1 VNGPGHALTG
11 AIAGLTIGP
20 LIAARFGHPLDHR
33 EVLGVGLAC
42 AGAVLLSD
50 LDTRG
55 TASRTFGHA
64 GRAVTRLVS
73 WAAGGHRHG
82 THTLRFAAAAG
93 VAVVLASAYWSW
105 AVAVVLGVLAAWAWR
120 ALGPDIDWE
129 FADFDVDAIAVGA
142 LAGWASGQLLEP
154 GWWLPGAVA
163 GGVVIH
169 LAGDKLFGGRSPLR
183 VGGTVERV
191 VVWALTMALPV
202 VVLVQ
207 TGVLVPAR

>member
-1 VNGPGHALTG
+1 
-11 AIAGLTIGP
+11 
-20 LIAARFGHPLDHR
+20 
-33 EVLGVGLAC
+33 
-42 AGAVLLSD
+42 
-50 LDTRG
+50 
-55 TASRTFGHA
+55 
-64 GRAVTRLVS
+64 
-73 WAAGGHRHG
+73 
-82 THTLRFAAAAG
+82 
-93 VAVVLASAYWSW
+93 
-105 AVAVVLGVLAAWAWR
+105 VLAAWAWR

-202 VVLVQ
+202 VVPWWVTSAMRNVVMMSRTRNWPLVSMIEPR
-207 TGVLVPAR
+207 TVPAATRAVATQPFVALLASALTIRPVSHGVTAPMRMGSHHTGSVMRVSGSMMVLLVRVGTRRRSRAA